1 MGEPM
6 ATRIAGAGHVVF
18 ASDVLPATQKLAS
31 PGVTHCPSAAVA
43 AEDADVIV
51 TSPPGP
57 SEVSDVVLGSGG
69 LRSALP
75 RPAVLIETSTIA
87 PDLSRT
93 IASELTLR
101 EISYLDAPVS
111 GGARGARDGLVAM
124 VGGTG
129 EALERARPIIS
140 CFAGSI
146 FHLGPVGA
154 GNTMKL
160 VIQSIFLS
168 QMTSF
173 LESVSLG
180 QRNGIPLQLLLDVV
194 AASSAHHPAIGTRYE
209 KLKSADLTPLF
220 EIGSAEKDMSLVEEL
235 WSNLEFRRRWPRRSP
250 NIGAWRS
257 VAMQAPTSLRSAMAE
272 LRRIA
277 SRVIGDALFVVT
289 RPARVSETSR
299 DTPLP
304 RAVQQCGNLA
314 SVPVLARIPHRN
326 VRI

>member
-18 ASDVLPATQKLAS
+18 AYDVLPAKQKLAI
-31 PGVTHCPSAAVA
+31 PGVSHCPSAAVA

-180 QRNGIPLQLLLDVV
+180 QRNGIPLELLLDVV

-220 EIGSAEKDMSLVEEL
+220 EIGSAVKDMSLVEEL
-235 WSNLEFRRRWPRRSP
+235 WSNLEMVP
-250 NIGAWRS
+250 
-257 VAMQAPTSLRSAMAE
+257 PTLASALAEYRSAAAGGYAGAD
-272 LRRIA
+272 LIAVCNWLNRGA
-277 SRVIGDALFVVT
+277 SRV
-289 RPARVSETSR
+289 E
-299 DTPLP
+299 
-304 RAVQQCGNLA
+304 
-314 SVPVLARIPHRN
+314 
-326 VRI
+326 